1 MSPSLIFLSGL
12 IMALGAVPLL
22 MPRKMFEFPYVLGMF
37 LSVWLLPQAWAVEK
51 GGLADPFD
59 PTIAWAYMS
68 LAIIFLVAGYFTG
81 RGMGKQTAEK
91 KQDEIAMMYSE
102 KRMGQASL
110 VLIAVGAG
118 VFFMMTRTA
127 AATTYEN
134 GWTGIVL
141 IYAMLAQCLVFGA
154 ALNFLI
160 YLRTKNRAALI
171 LFIVAT
177 AIFSPG
183 LLVAVKREF
192 IFQFGIIIFGG
203 LFLVRNF
210 VMPRVFLF
218 AGCLIGAFIV
228 NQAGMLRGYVKNN
241 DSSLV
246 GALTSTEVLSGE
258 YGKDDQNNPA
268 PEVTGAVTDI
278 AIATDIG
285 EYHPFVSMYNGLVS
299 RYFSALI
306 FGREAKN
313 AMMIKVTENPLSNR
327 YFAMGAT
334 RTGFSDTFLDY
345 WYFGVFAFAFLGAFF
360 GWLFSMASVGGL
372 RDQYLY
378 VSMLG
383 LGLHAIT
390 HAFQE
395 FVSSLPFLLLVVW
408 LPFRYARITI
418 AESKRLKL
426 SRQVQGVS

>member
-1 MSPSLIFLSGL
+1 VSPSLILLSGL

-22 MPRKMFEFPYVLGMF
+22 MPRKMFEFPYVVGMF
-37 LSVWLLPQAWAVEK
+37 LSVWLLPQAWAVES

-59 PTIAWAYMS
+59 PTIAWGYMT
-68 LAIIFLVAGYFTG
+68 LAIVFLVSGYFGG
-81 RGMGKQTAEK
+81 RLVGKQAAEK
-91 KQDEIAMMYSE
+91 KQAEIATMYSE
-102 KRMGQASL
+102 KRMAQASM
-110 VLIAVGAG
+110 VLIAIGAG
-118 VFFMMTRTA
+118 GFFMMGRTA
-127 AATTYEN
+127 AVTTYEA
-134 GWTGIVL
+134 GWTGIIIV
-141 IYAMLAQCLVFGA
+141 YAMLAQCLVFGA
-154 ALNFLI
+154 ALNFII
-160 YLRTKNRAALI
+160 YLRTKSRISLVLFLI
-171 LFIVAT
+171 AT

-192 IFQFGIIIFGG
+192 IFEFAIIIFGS

-210 VMPRVFLF
+210 VMSRFFLL

-246 GALTSTEVLSGE
+246 GALTSSEVLSGE
-258 YGKDDQNNPA
+258 YGKGMQNVPA

-285 EYHPFVSMYNGLVS
+285 GYRPGVSLYNGMVS
-299 RYFSALI
+299 RYFPAVI

-313 AMMIKVTENPLSNR
+313 ALMIKTSDSPLSNR
-327 YFAMGAT
+327 YFANGAT

-345 WYFGVFAFAFLGAFF
+345 WYFGVFAFAILGGIF

-378 VSMLG
+378 VSLLG
-383 LGLHAIT
+383 TGLHGIT

-395 FVSSLPFLLLVVW
+395 FVCALPFLLLVVW

-418 AESKRLKL
+418 AESKRLAL
-426 SRQVQGVS
+426 TPQLQGGS

>member
-1 MSPSLIFLSGL
+1 
-12 IMALGAVPLL
+12 MALGAVPLL
-22 MPRKMFEFPYVLGMF
+22 MPRKMFEFPYVVGMF
-37 LSVWLLPQAWAVEK
+37 LSVWLLPQAWAVESS
-51 GGLADPFD
+51 GLADPFD
-59 PTIAWAYMS
+59 PTIAWIYMS
-68 LAIIFLVAGYFTG
+68 LAIIFLVAGYFGG
-81 RGMGKQTAEK
+81 RVLGKQAAEK
-91 KQDEIAMMYSE
+91 KQAEIAMMYSE
-102 KRMGQASL
+102 KRMAQASV

-118 VFFMMTRTA
+118 AFFMMARTA
-127 AATTYEN
+127 ETTTYEA
-134 GWTGIVL
+134 GWTGIV
-141 IYAMLAQCLVFGA
+141 IVYAMLAQCLVFGA

-160 YLRTKNRAALI
+160 YLRTRNRTSLI
-171 LFIVAT
+171 LFLVAT

-192 IFQFGIIIFGG
+192 IFEFAIIIFGS

-210 VMPRVFLF
+210 VMPRFFLF

-228 NQAGMLRGYVKNN
+228 NQAGMLRGYVKSN
-241 DSSLV
+241 DTTLV
-246 GALTSTEVLSGE
+246 GALTSSEVLSGE
-258 YGKDDQNNPA
+258 YGKEMQNVPA

-285 EYHPFVSMYNGLVS
+285 DYHPFISLYNGMVS
-299 RYFSALI
+299 RYFPAII

-313 AMMIKVTENPLSNR
+313 AMTIKMADNPLSNR
-327 YFAMGAT
+327 YFANGAT

-345 WYFGVFAFAFLGAFF
+345 WYFGVFAFAILGGIF

-378 VSMLG
+378 ISLLG
-383 LGLHAIT
+383 TGLHGIT

-395 FVSSLPFLLLVVW
+395 FVCALPFLLLVVW

-426 SRQVQGVS
+426 TPQLQGGS

>member
-1 MSPSLIFLSGL
+1 
-12 IMALGAVPLL
+12 MALGAVPLL

-118 VFFMMTRTA
+118 GYFMMTRTA

-313 AMMIKVTENPLSNR
+313 AMMIKVAENPLSNR